1 MRRCEMGKYIIGCG
15 NLRDH
20 VSRLNV
26 TSAMTDNENSRSVGS
41 MKLSYNEELNL
52 NLYRHWSL
60 YESLRHTDYTAAK
73 FKIWKLTD
81 KGNQLDEFLAELGL
95 PKMQCEQKFNS
106 MDLELRTNV
115 TEIFKEK
122 VGKYGLEDITYNSF
136 TAAFGFRHK
145 FCAADVAHA
154 VRALL
159 EYHQHSISQVNYKLV
174 LFRVRKQ

>member
-1 MRRCEMGKYIIGCG
+1 
-15 NLRDH
+15 
-20 VSRLNV
+20 
-26 TSAMTDNENSRSVGS
+26 
-41 MKLSYNEELNL
+41 
-52 NLYRHWSL
+52 
-60 YESLRHTDYTAAK
+60 
-73 FKIWKLTD
+73 
-81 KGNQLDEFLAELGL
+81 
-95 PKMQCEQKFNS
+95 MQCEQKFNS

-159 EYHQHSISQVNYKLV
+159 EYQHSISQGQDAAAHAAITADNFLESLRSLNRFEIDVLETGIERAKAKLKLINDKV
-174 LFRVRKQ
+174 LTIL